1 MKNPV
6 KNPVKKNCKKNPVKC
21 KSILGAKS
29 KSPEVYE
36 SCISEKNVNPVKNK
50 FDLLCEY
57 KNRINNKWKY
67 QWKYQWKSQ

>member
-1 MKNPV
+1 M
-6 KNPVKKNCKKNPVKC
+6 KC

-36 SCISEKNVNPVKNK
+36 SCISEKNVNPVENK

-67 QWKYQWKSQ
+67 QWKSQ

>member
-1 MKNPV
+1 MCENPV
-6 KNPVKKNCKKNPVKC
+6 EIPAKKNCKKNPVKR

-36 SCISEKNVNPVKNK
+36 SCISENTENPVKNK

-57 KNRINNKWKY
+57 KNRI
-67 QWKYQWKSQ
+67 